1 MPRNVIKKC
10 GKTFSKAGKA
20 LSLCLIALTLS
31 GCTPTSLALSGGTA
45 VGVAAAREGGLKVAA
60 TDTAI
65 RLQIH
70 DLWFRHDF
78 DMYRKLSLTVREGRA
93 LITGTVPDPDMRVD
107 AVRLAWLADGVREV
121 INEVNVDDP
130 TGVRGYLGDSLITA
144 GIKTRLT
151 FDKDVQSINYTV
163 DTVDNVVYLMGVA
176 QNESELG
183 RAIDHARRTKG
194 VSNVISYVR
203 LRGEMPPALTAA
215 PAKPPEFSS
224 PARQEPAIEQAQ
236 VSETF

>member
-1 MPRNVIKKC
+1 MTRTVIRKC
-10 GKTFSKAGKA
+10 GKA
-20 LSLCLIALTLS
+20 LSLCLITAMLA

-45 VGVAAAREGGLKVAA
+45 VGVAAAREGGIKVAA
-60 TDTAI
+60 TDATI

-78 DMYRKLSLTVREGRA
+78 DMYRKLSLTVREGRV
-93 LITGTVPDPDMRVD
+93 LITGTVPEPDMRVD
-107 AVRLAWLADGVREV
+107 AVRLAWLASGVREV

-130 TGVRGYLGDSLITA
+130 SGLRGYLGDSLITA

-151 FDKDVQSINYTV
+151 FDKDVQSINYTI

-176 QNESELG
+176 QDESELS

-194 VSNVISYVR
+194 VTNVVSYVR

-215 PAKPPEFSS
+215 PAKPPEFNS
-224 PARQEPAIEQAQ
+224 PARQEAGIEQTQ
-236 VSETF
+236 IN

>member
-1 MPRNVIKKC
+1 MTRPVITKC
-10 GKTFSKAGKA
+10 GKA
-20 LSLCLIALTLS
+20 LSLCLVAAMLA

-70 DLWFRHDF
+70 DMWFRHDF
-78 DMYRKLSLTVREGRA
+78 DMYRKLSLTVREGRV
-93 LITGTVPDPDMRVD
+93 LITGTVPEPDMRVD
-107 AVRLAWLADGVREV
+107 AVRLAWLAGGVREV
-121 INEVNVDDP
+121 INEVNVDNGSGL
-130 TGVRGYLGDSLITA
+130 TGYLGDSLITA
-144 GIKTRLT
+144 GLKTRLT

-176 QNESELG
+176 QDESELN

-194 VSNVISYVR
+194 VTNVVSYVR
-203 LRGEMPPALTAA
+203 LRGEIPPALTAA
-215 PAKPPEFSS
+215 PAKTPEFNS
-224 PARQEPAIEQAQ
+224 PARLEAGIEQTQ
-236 VSETF
+236 IN

>member
-1 MPRNVIKKC
+1 MTRNVIKKC
-10 GKTFSKAGKA
+10 GKVFSKTGKT

-78 DMYRKLSLTVREGRA
+78 EMYRKLSLTVREGRV
-93 LITGTVPDPDMRVD
+93 LITGVVPEPDMRVD
-107 AVRLAWLADGVREV
+107 AVRLAWLANGVREV
-121 INEVNVDDP
+121 INEVNVAGSNGL
-130 TGVRGYLGDSLITA
+130 TGYVGDSLITA
-144 GIKTRLT
+144 GLKTRLT
-151 FDKDVQSINYTV
+151 FDKDVQSINYTI
-163 DTVDNVVYLMGVA
+163 DTVDHVVYLMGVA
-176 QNESELG
+176 QNESELN
-183 RAIDHARRTKG
+183 RTIDHARRTKG
-194 VSNVISYVR
+194 VSNVVSYVR

-215 PAKPPEFSS
+215 PTKPPEFSA
-224 PARQEPAIEQAQ
+224 PARQDASIEQTQ
-236 VSETF
+236 IN